1 MKNKFIK
8 ILLILLISLIFSSRV
23 FADDFNFTVKELE
36 VYENGN
42 LIKEKN
48 GGTVTTNNGD
58 IIITAN
64 NFEYNKLTNI
74 LIAKGNVKLVDLI
87 ENITIKSNEVHYLKN
102 VEEVFTI
109 GISEAFNNIDIEI

>member
-42 LIKEKN
+42 LIKGKN

-64 NFEYNKLTNI
+64 NFEYNN
-74 LIAKGNVKLVDLI
+74 
-87 ENITIKSNEVHYLKN
+87 TIKSMV
-102 VEEVFTI
+102 
-109 GISEAFNNIDIEI
+109 